1 MATANQ
7 GTTPAR
13 KTTAR
18 RNKPGP
24 KPKVQDNGEAAAPAA
39 AKLPYKFDLK
49 ADVTIKASG
58 EQGQVRARAEWA
70 TGNVSY
76 FVAYTTKGGE
86 YRTDWIDEDLLA
98 AFVDR
103 RKRK

>member
-7 GTTPAR
+7 TG
-13 KTTAR
+13 TTAR
-18 RNKPGP
+18 RRKPGP
-24 KPKVQDNGEAAAPAA
+24 KPKVQANGEDTTVVQPAAPKAPRF
-39 AKLPYKFDLK
+39 KYDLK
-49 ADVTIKASG
+49 QNVAIEASS

-76 FVAYTTKGGE
+76 FVAYTSTTGE
-86 YRTDWIDEDLLA
+86 YREAWIDQDLLVP
-98 AFVDR
+98 FVDR